1 MYNPFNSSTGFGRK
15 FITWLNDLIKQI
27 WKDIDLQK
35 KRIDEQL
42 KSVEQP
48 SEVADLRID
57 AEGKQYAIARDR
69 FDADQRRV
77 GSLEGFEDLNWM
89 AESTVQAILDMRE
102 FMFQLAI
109 NVRMPPYNAKG
120 DGSDETAI
128 LQKAL
133 NDARDTGRP
142 VYFPPTFQDKYG
154 VSALSLDYT
163 NQTIDSSTFG
173 FKSIKIFGNTKRNTK
188 IKQVVDTT
196 DSILKFIGQVGDRSH
211 SGKITGLIVEGLSIE
226 GRTNGG
232 SGIYLRS
239 FNDIVFRDLYISN
252 CGVDGIRLDRQVF
265 DPSSGKDEYAYN
277 LKIENVKIMLCKGW
291 GINSV
296 AQSAIGSALISNC
309 DIQSNITGGININ
322 PSSVT
327 ILGGNVIGNS
337 GPGLKVRQNPS
348 YPTSVTFGL
357 NVIGTRFEGN
367 HGPGGYEI
375 TVEGSWTTKFD
386 GITVLATTGAHV
398 FCFGYGSGVENAIR
412 QPTII
417 GGYFAGNKTTVG
429 QKFLDVGPNCYGLTV
444 INPRIDVNEFYETI
458 TSKDMMDA
466 IKDLGTDTY
475 IILSGRNER
484 TPRTLVGK
492 DLLGRALNSKLLND
506 ATHRFLLRH
515 GGAMEWGNGVDNP
528 DTNLYRSS
536 AGQLRT
542 DNEFVVGG
550 ALSVGA
556 TNAKIYSGIGSP
568 EGKVLANIGSIY
580 LRADNN
586 GTYTGYKKTEDATRN
601 GWTGIW

>member
-15 FITWLNDLIKQI
+15 FIIWLNDLVKQI

-42 KSVEQP
+42 TSVEQP

-57 AEGKQYAIARDR
+57 AEGKQYAVARER

-77 GSLEGFEDLNWM
+77 GSLEGFEDLNWI

-188 IKQVVDTT
+188 IKQVVDTS

-226 GRTNGG
+226 GRNNGG

-239 FNDIVFRDLYISN
+239 FNDIVFRDLYITN

-291 GINSV
+291 GINSI

-309 DIQSNITGGININ
+309 DIQSNATGGININ

-327 ILGGNVIGNS
+327 ILGGNVIGNG
-337 GPGLKVRQNPS
+337 GPGLKVIQTPS
-348 YPTSVTFGL
+348 YPTSLTFGL
-357 NVIGTRFEGN
+357 NVYGTRFEGN
-367 HGPGGYEI
+367 SGPGGYEI
-375 TVEGSWTTKFD
+375 VIEGSWAPKFD
-386 GITVLATTGAHV
+386 GIVVLATTGASV
-398 FCFGYGSGVENAIR
+398 FSIGKVSGSSKVVR

-417 GGYFAGNKTTVG
+417 GGYYAGNKVTAG
-429 QKFLDVGPNCYGLTV
+429 QKFLDIGSNTFNLSV
-444 INPRIDVNEFYETI
+444 INPRVDFNEFADSISTQDVMSLI
-458 TSKDMMDA
+458 N
-466 IKDLGTDTY
+466 DLGTDTY
-475 IILSGRNER
+475 IIQGKNER
-484 TPRTLVGK
+484 TTRTLLGK
-492 DLLGRALNSKLLND
+492 SLTDRALNTKIVGDVTQRLLI
-506 ATHRFLLRH
+506 RH
-515 GGAMEWGNGVDNP
+515 NGALEWGDGTNNP
-528 DTNLYRSS
+528 DTNLYRAA
-536 AGQLRT
+536 AGKLRT
-542 DNEFVVGG
+542 DYDLVVGG
-550 ALSVGA
+550 SVSFGATSTKIYGGVGA
-556 TNAKIYSGIGSP
+556 P
-568 EGKVLANIGSIY
+568 EGVVTASNGSIY
-580 LRADNN
+580 LRADGVN
-586 GTYTGYKKTEDATRN
+586 GTLVYVKTTGTGNT
-601 GWTGIW
+601 GWEAKW